1 MQPLV
6 AVFLHPPLPAIELSY
21 ITEVFG
27 NGRLSADEPYEL
39 AFGALQ
45 AGSVSSA
52 AGITVLTPH
61 GLELF
66 DRAQIVIVPSWDPS
80 AEVPPELVAAL
91 RTAHSRRAR
100 IVSIGSG
107 VFALAAAGLLDDKRA
122 TTHWVHC
129 QELADRYPKIRVEPD
144 QLYIDEGDLITGAG
158 RSAGLDMLLYLVG
171 QDRGAAKC
179 NEIAQRLIAPPY
191 RAGHQT
197 QRAARPVPRSKDN
210 RLSGVID
217 YLRAN
222 ATQPHRTP
230 ELAALAAMSP
240 RTFNRKF
247 RETVGQSPYNWLLQ
261 ERIIIAK
268 ELLEMGGLS
277 IDEVGA
283 EAGFNST
290 QSFRKAFRSVTG
302 INPTDYRRHRKEPEP
317 ARP

>member
-27 NGRLSADEPYEL
+27 SGRFSADAPYEL

-52 AGITVLTPH
+52 PGITVLTPH

-80 AEVPPELVAAL
+80 AAVPAELVAAL
-91 RTAHSRRAR
+91 RRVRARRGR

-122 TTHWVHC
+122 TTHWIHC
-129 QELADRYPKIRVEPD
+129 EELADRYPKICVEPD
-144 QLYIDEGDLITGAG
+144 KLYIDESGLITGAG
-158 RSAGLDMLLYLVG
+158 QSAGLDMLLYLVR
-171 QDRGAAKC
+171 QDRGAAAC

-210 RLSGVID
+210 RLSGVIE

-222 ATQPHRTP
+222 ATRHHRTP

-247 RETVGQSPYNWLLQ
+247 RETVGHSPYGWLLH
-261 ERIIIAK
+261 ERVAIARD
-268 ELLEMGGLS
+268 LLESSVLS

-283 EAGFNST
+283 EAGFTCT
-290 QSFRKAFRSVTG
+290 QSFRKAFRSVFG
-302 INPTDYRRHRKEPEP
+302 VNPTDYRRNQREPVP
-317 ARP
+317 S